1 MNFRGFH
8 KKKKKKRKKIKFT
21 SALQKLPSRHA
32 AVMWFHIKEIWQKC
46 VHLFFNSRRH
56 EKTLRERI
64 NNADASF
71 ALCKGIHSIWGV
83 IEKPQCPGFRA
94 LLHGTASGFFISDG
108 YLGADMETDR
118 ISEPRMIQGSPLKIN
133 RQTVLHSSR
142 LFISASLCA
151 RPAIS
156 AQSPARKVRT
166 HTHTHTHRGHYFQTQ
181 KGKKEDIMHIKNTE
195 PLHIYQRSFCW
206 FSCRDHTY
214 ILYLWLQ
221 LGGDRSWIL
230 HFDSFVNTGAWF
242 SDAADVMFFVF
253 QCFSLNQI
261 NSTGLTV
268 FCTRGS
274 QRGSRQPLEGLHD
287 GSKGFRWFTKQEI
300 GK

>member
-1 MNFRGFH
+1 
-8 KKKKKKRKKIKFT
+8 
-21 SALQKLPSRHA
+21 
-32 AVMWFHIKEIWQKC
+32 MWFHIKEIWQKC

-133 RQTVLHSSR
+133 RQTVPHSSR

-151 RPAIS
+151 RPVIS
-156 AQSPARKVRT
+156 AQSPAGT
-166 HTHTHTHRGHYFQTQ
+166 HTEDIISRP
-181 KGKKEDIMHIKNTE
+181 KRKKEDIMHIKNAA
-195 PLHIYQRSFCW
+195 PLHIYQWSFCW

-221 LGGDRSWIL
+221 LGGDLSWIL
-230 HFDSFVNTGAWF
+230 HVDSFVNTGAWF
-242 SDAADVMFFVF
+242 SDAADVMFLYFSVSHWTKLTPQGL
-253 QCFSLNQI
+253 QCSVLVVPDV
-261 NSTGLTV
+261 GAGGP
-268 FCTRGS
+268 TRGCMMDLK
-274 QRGSRQPLEGLHD
+274 GSDHLQNR
-287 GSKGFRWFTKQEI
+287 K
-300 GK
+300 